1 MFLHMTHREDGQN
14 EVRERQG
21 DWATVEWEDISEKFS
36 GGLDKARRRTQGGS
50 DRETRQSPATPATA
64 TRTPEDGPR
73 SEDAQAVMRSILHGL
88 SAPTTVE
95 AIPIGIALLDGDG
108 EIIGANTRAEE
119 LLGLE
124 ASEMEGRSYTHPA
137 WNIWDEAGDQIP
149 PEDHPVSTVMETGE
163 AVQGFIHGITLP
175 DGAERWLASNVA
187 PILDEDGYIEQIVVA
202 LEDVTELKRLER
214 LIEAVQ
220 PVVELLNYSTSR
232 TDLEQDIC
240 DVLTDTREYDVAWV
254 AKHTGDSTLFD
265 PHVRSDIPRDAFDE
279 IDLPLTDPTADP
291 GPART
296 AIETGEVEVAD
307 NIRTDPRFQSH
318 REEIVAHDLQS
329 AAAVPFVHKDRVSG
343 VLGLYT
349 RRADAFD
356 SREQTLLKTLGMQAG
371 HVIHALETEQ
381 LLHAD
386 KVVELTFRS
395 TDRGSFLVRASE
407 DIGCTLEV
415 TGTIPTADDA
425 LLRYVSVEGAPITA
439 LEELATQSDRPVET
453 RTIQQQDGGTGVV
466 EVLSSGQSLAHAL
479 MTRGAVVTADR
490 IVNGEAEVVC
500 EIPMD
505 QDIAGL
511 VRTLK
516 ESFPETEL
524 VAKREFDRS
533 AGGRDETSEEI
544 LADVFESELS
554 DRQRQVLRAAVYSG
568 YFQSP
573 RLSTATEIAEALSL
587 TQSTVSYHLRKAERT
602 LFEGMLERL

>member
-1 MFLHMTHREDGQN
+1 MANREDRQK

-21 DWATVEWEDISEKFS
+21 EWATVEWEDISEKSS
-36 GGLDKARRRTQGGS
+36 GGLDSAWQRTQGCS
-50 DRETRQSPATPATA
+50 DTETRQSSATPATA
-64 TRTPEDGPR
+64 ARAIEDQAR
-73 SEDAQAVMRSILHGL
+73 SEEAQAAIRSVL
-88 SAPTTVE
+88 SAVSEPTTVE
-95 AIPIGIALLDGDG
+95 AIPVGIAVLDGDG
-108 EIIGANTRAEE
+108 EIIQANARAEE

-137 WNIWDEAGDQIP
+137 WNIWDEAGDPIR
-149 PEDHPVSTVMETGE
+149 PEDHPISSVMETGE
-163 AVQGFIHGITLP
+163 AVQGFTHGITLP

-187 PILDEDGYIEQIVVA
+187 PLVDEDGHIEQFVVA

-214 LIEAVQ
+214 LIETVQ
-220 PVVELLNYSTSR
+220 PVTELLNNPTSR
-232 TDLEQDIC
+232 ADIEQDIC
-240 DVLTDTREYDVAWV
+240 DVLTDTREYDVAWA
-254 AKHTGDSTLFD
+254 AKHTGGSTLFD
-265 PHVRSDIPRDAFDE
+265 PHVRSNTPRDGFDE

-291 GPART
+291 GPARR

-307 NIRTDPRFQSH
+307 NIRADPRFESH
-318 REEIVAHDLQS
+318 RAEIVAHDLQS
-329 AAAVPFVHKDRVSG
+329 AAAVPFVHKDRVYG

-356 SREQTLLKTLGMQAG
+356 SREQTLLQTLGLQIG

-386 KVVELTFRS
+386 KVVELRFRS

-407 DIGCTLEV
+407 DIGCSLEV

-490 IVNGEAEVVC
+490 VVNGEAEVVC

-511 VRTLK
+511 VRTLT

-533 AGGRDETSEEI
+533 AGAGKETSDEI
-544 LADVFESELS
+544 LADVFQSELS